1 MLKFILRVIKAT
13 IKQLV
18 VAFFLTTFIIFLT
31 MVIFGKRITKMVN
44 IVNKLAVVSY
54 VENTNKEEIKINKI
68 KKRLVHYPVHGEKFG
83 SVVIPSVN
91 INLKLYQGETL
102 EVLRYGAGHHA
113 GSYFPGEGGTIIIAA
128 HNDYGMFYN
137 LPKVKVGDI
146 VKINTVYGNYQ
157 YEVVKTE
164 VANAKK
170 LGENL
175 RIKTDEE
182 EIMLYTCYPVNTP
195 GFKSNRFVVYGKL
208 VGEED
213 A

>member
-1 MLKFILRVIKAT
+1 MLKSILRVIKAIT
-13 IKQLV
+13 KQLV
-18 VAFFLTTFIIFLT
+18 VAFFLATFIIFLT
-31 MVIFGKRITKMVN
+31 MILFGKRITKTVN
-44 IVNKLAVVSY
+44 LVNKLAVVNY
-54 VENTNKEEIKINKI
+54 VENTNREEIKINKI
-68 KKRLVHYPVHGEKFG
+68 KKRLVHYPLHGEKFG

-146 VKINTVYGNYQ
+146 VKINTVYGNYE
-157 YEVVKTE
+157 YKVFKTE

-170 LGENL
+170 LGDNL
-175 RIKTDEE
+175 KIKTDEE

-213 A
+213 E

>member
-1 MLKFILRVIKAT
+1 MLKFILRVTKA
-13 IKQLV
+13 IAKHLV

-31 MVIFGKRITKMVN
+31 VILFGNKITKTVN
-44 IVNKLAVVSY
+44 LVNKLAVVNILETT
-54 VENTNKEEIKINKI
+54 VDREIKINKI
-68 KKRLVHYPVHGEKFG
+68 EKRLVNYPMHGEWFG
-83 SVVIPSVN
+83 SVVIPSVK
-91 INLKLYQGETL
+91 INLKLYHGETL
-102 EVLRYGAGHHA
+102 EVLRYGAGHHG

-146 VKINTVYGNYQ
+146 VEIKTVYGDYK
-157 YEVVKTE
+157 YEVFKTE
-164 VANAKK
+164 IANAKK

-175 RIKTDEE
+175 KIKTDSE

-195 GFKSNRFVVYGKL
+195 GYKSNRFVVYGKL